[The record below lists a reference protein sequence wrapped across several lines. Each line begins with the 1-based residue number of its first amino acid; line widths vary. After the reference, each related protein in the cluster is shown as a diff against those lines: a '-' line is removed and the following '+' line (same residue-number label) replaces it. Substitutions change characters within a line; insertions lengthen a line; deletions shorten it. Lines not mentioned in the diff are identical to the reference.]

1 MIRTE
6 EGQLSA
12 LVPAVNQQLEVKRE
26 ELHFLP
32 SQKRAFK

>member
-12 LVPAVNQQLEVKRE
+12 LVPTVNQQFKTRGEEVP
-26 ELHFLP
+26 FLP
-32 SQKRAFK
+32 SVK